1 MKSNLFFSGCFFLC
15 FVVQIFAQDPYPDF
29 PPANVTAE
37 QDRDQM
43 LWQLGLSFPQ
53 LPDKVTH
60 YNATILPKLRFEG
73 SDVSFKPKEE
83 SNPDGIWT
91 WATGTSSTSQD
102 DFCDVVTVARAE
114 DGLWNNYIQS
124 WEPGGEYFT
133 GSQFYQPLAL
143 HDLNGITAE
152 NWHIR
157 RNQIFEEVKKIW
169 GTVPPAA
176 NNLKITWEV
185 GDTLMDTADN
195 GIPYKQY
202 TLTGIIDTSL
212 YPAVRD
218 IPKLVGILRIPA
230 HSKGKVPI
238 IITFAWNFGARHPA
252 SIEEEVWNN
261 FSPLGIGTLAFDYTQ
276 LQPDNGKYLTGYL
289 IGLVNR
295 GNWRKPYD
303 WGTLVAWSWG
313 VSRFIDYFESDANK
327 DVDASKIGLTGHS
340 RLGKATLVTMAYE
353 PRISISFP
361 SSSGSLGVVQSR
373 RHWGQDLSNS
383 LWDQEYHW
391 MAGNFMSYMGVDS
404 SSSDGYMPRKV
415 VRMKVDGES
424 LLALCAPRPIFIGS
438 GDFVG
443 DSWVDPYG
451 QYLSCVAAS
460 SVYELLGEKG
470 IVMKDSMLWDDKKI
484 PMPLTD
490 KAYLDGDIGYRR
502 HRGGHVAS
510 PNYPAFADFI
520 NKYWNSNVEY

>member
-1 MKSNLFFSGCFFLC
+1 MKTNLFFSGCFFLC
-15 FVVQIFAQDPYPDF
+15 FVTRIFSQNPYPDF

-83 SNPDGIWT
+83 SNPEGIWT

-124 WEPGGEYFT
+124 WEPGGSYFT

-143 HDLNGITAE
+143 HDLNGITVE

-218 IPKLVGILRIPA
+218 IPKLVGIFRIPA
-230 HSKGKVPI
+230 HSKGTDTSIK
-238 IITFAWNFGARHPA
+238 TFAWKFG
-252 SIEEEVWNN
+252 
-261 FSPLGIGTLAFDYTQ
+261 
-276 LQPDNGKYLTGYL
+276 
-289 IGLVNR
+289 
-295 GNWRKPYD
+295 
-303 WGTLVAWSWG
+303 
-313 VSRFIDYFESDANK
+313 
-327 DVDASKIGLTGHS
+327 
-340 RLGKATLVTMAYE
+340 
-353 PRISISFP
+353 
-361 SSSGSLGVVQSR
+361 
-373 RHWGQDLSNS
+373 
-383 LWDQEYHW
+383 
-391 MAGNFMSYMGVDS
+391 
-404 SSSDGYMPRKV
+404 
-415 VRMKVDGES
+415 
-424 LLALCAPRPIFIGS
+424 
-438 GDFVG
+438 
-443 DSWVDPYG
+443 
-451 QYLSCVAAS
+451 
-460 SVYELLGEKG
+460 
-470 IVMKDSMLWDDKKI
+470 
-484 PMPLTD
+484 
-490 KAYLDGDIGYRR
+490 
-502 HRGGHVAS
+502 
-510 PNYPAFADFI
+510 
-520 NKYWNSNVEY
+520 